1 MLLSRQ
7 FPCRCCYVG
16 CWKGACRSTF
26 ELNKHAIS
34 QFSTEETQYSLVLVH
49 QCKCLLSSLKLFQVQ
64 WSDAQGR
71 CSEEKV
77 QRTPTDTDCFTI
89 IEQGIFFRSSAGSVA
104 ATQWDAGAED
114 LVDAQTCLPE
124 GALRAL
130 RESVL
135 RLEMDAS
142 LG

>member
-1 MLLSRQ
+1 MHTNIHTHHNT
-7 FPCRCCYVG
+7 
-16 CWKGACRSTF
+16 GALDGF
-26 ELNKHAIS
+26 IG
-34 QFSTEETQYSLVLVH
+34 FM
-49 QCKCLLSSLKLFQVQ
+49 
-64 WSDAQGR
+64 
-71 CSEEKV
+71 
-77 QRTPTDTDCFTI
+77 
-89 IEQGIFFRSSAGSVA
+89 EQGIFFRSSAGSVG
-104 ATQWDAGAED
+104 ATQWDAAAED